1 MCCRGP
7 MRHHGHH
14 GRHGG
19 HPRWGWGPPGARR
32 GGPWWAGRHHEEE
45 VEEEAPFGFH
55 RHFESKAEK
64 AERLERYLQALEAEA
79 EAVRERL
86 AELRGTD

>member
-7 MRHHGHH
+7 MGHH
-14 GRHGG
+14 ERHGG
-19 HPRWGWGPPGARR
+19 HFRWGWGSPGARW

-55 RHFESKAEK
+55 RHFESQAEK
-64 AERLERYLQALEAEA
+64 AARLERYLQALEAEA

-86 AELRGTD
+86 AELQGAD